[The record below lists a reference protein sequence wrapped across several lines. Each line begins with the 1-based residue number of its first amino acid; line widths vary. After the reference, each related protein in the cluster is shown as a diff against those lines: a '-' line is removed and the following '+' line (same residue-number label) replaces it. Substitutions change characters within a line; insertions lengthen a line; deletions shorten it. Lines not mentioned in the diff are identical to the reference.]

1 MQPLHSM
8 LLKRDWLFLQAI
20 LCLVI
25 GILLWFYPDFIL
37 KATVILIG
45 ILLALYSVI
54 AFISVM
60 KSNNKSAANQGVMIS
75 ALISFIVGIILLVSP
90 AFFVNLLIILF
101 GIILIGLA
109 LWQVSEI
116 RMLKRQIASFSALH
130 YISPLIIMGI
140 GLLVVI
146 QPVRFAEI
154 IMKLCAI
161 GVFFVGISGLFF
173 TSRLKKTSSP
183 DNPLSENKE

>member
-25 GILLWFYPDFIL
+25 GILLWFYPEFIL

-45 ILLALYSVI
+45 ILLALYSII
-54 AFISVM
+54 AFISVV
-60 KSNNKSAANQGVMIS
+60 KKDNKSASNQGIMIS
-75 ALISFIVGIILLVSP
+75 ALISFIVGIILIISP
-90 AFFVNLLIILF
+90 AFFVDLLIIIF

-146 QPVRFAEI
+146 QPVRIATI
-154 IMKLCAI
+154 IMQLCAM
-161 GVFFVGISGLFF
+161 GLFFVGISGLFF
-173 TSRLKKTSSP
+173 TSRLKNPSSL
-183 DNPLSENKE
+183 DNILPENNE